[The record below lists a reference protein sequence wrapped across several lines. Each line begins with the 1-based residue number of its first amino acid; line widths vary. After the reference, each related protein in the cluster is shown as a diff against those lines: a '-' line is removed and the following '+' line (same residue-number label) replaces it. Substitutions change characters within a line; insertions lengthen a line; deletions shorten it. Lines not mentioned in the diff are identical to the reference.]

1 VRQPLRH
8 NLTAAQA
15 VKAMRRRLGKADEHH
30 AAVADAIRFAL
41 RKILGTIGIAQ
52 YEAPRPRADL
62 DRHVLGDREKEL
74 VAMGAIV
81 PLFCAARKSA
91 TKDFSQTCFRY

>member
-52 YEAPRPRADL
+52 YEARVFGQISIGTLSGIAKKSL
-62 DRHVLGDREKEL
+62 WQW
-74 VAMGAIV
+74 
-81 PLFCAARKSA
+81 AR
-91 TKDFSQTCFRY
+91 